1 MVGQYLWNHYC
12 HGLHKENL
20 ELVPV
25 VVCVENDH
33 FNKKKIGYHINL
45 FADLLILA

>member
-1 MVGQYLWNHYC
+1 MIDSGGRTVFMESL
-12 HGLHKENL
+12 
-20 ELVPV
+20 PV

-45 FADLLILA
+45 FADLLSLA